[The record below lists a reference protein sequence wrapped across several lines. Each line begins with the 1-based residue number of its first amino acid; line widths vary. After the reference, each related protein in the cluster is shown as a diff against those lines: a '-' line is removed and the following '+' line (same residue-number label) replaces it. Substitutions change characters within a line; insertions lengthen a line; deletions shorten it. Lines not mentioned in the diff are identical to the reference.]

1 MTQSTNKKFLSPA
14 DISTNIT
21 AVPLLLLISGLN
33 INLFILPISLSLTIA
48 TGGFFGLLS
57 LVGIG
62 IWIHLFAIK
71 KNGMEPADNHNK
83 KWNPY
88 CRYTLLPFTTMIGV
102 TFSITV
108 IFISAIATG
117 ITGGFVALGI
127 MAIIALTIFAREKY
141 FAEKHKSFSKNQIG
155 TNNDDPK
162 INEKNNNSAKKK
174 CLENT
179 RRLEEAIPKN
189 KKITPSEPIEHL
201 LSALLNI
208 LSIEK
213 CNNPNEVFQYIDTI
227 KKNDIS
233 MDFKNAYELKPV
245 HLKADTSDWCLK
257 SLKNGTFLKSIQHL
271 LDQCNTPDDKIK
283 LNIIK
288 NKMISLALPSIS
300 GQHNENKNVL
310 NKTKENLMQLFNQHT
325 TPALQPNLNG
335 ERKQKRQSLTTQA
348 TLYPNPNRTTIA
360 AENNQESDQKNEKKL
375 TT

>member
-1 MTQSTNKKFLSPA
+1 MTQSTHKKFLSPA

-88 CRYTLLPFTTMIGV
+88 FRYTLLPFTTMIGV

-162 INEKNNNSAKKK
+162 INEKKTKQD
-174 CLENT
+174 L
-179 RRLEEAIPKN
+179 
-189 KKITPSEPIEHL
+189 
-201 LSALLNI
+201 I
-208 LSIEK
+208 LI
-213 CNNPNEVFQYIDTI
+213 
-227 KKNDIS
+227 
-233 MDFKNAYELKPV
+233 
-245 HLKADTSDWCLK
+245 
-257 SLKNGTFLKSIQHL
+257 
-271 LDQCNTPDDKIK
+271 
-283 LNIIK
+283 
-288 NKMISLALPSIS
+288 
-300 GQHNENKNVL
+300 L
-310 NKTKENLMQLFNQHT
+310 NKHIAPPLQLT
-325 TPALQPNLNG
+325 SNG
-335 ERKQKRQSLTTQA
+335 EGQQIKQSIPTQA
-348 TLYPNPNRTTIA
+348 TLYSKPSKTTIS
-360 AENNQESDQKNEKKL
+360 AESNQESDQKNDDINLEFEHSACRI
-375 TT
+375 